1 MMSYMLDD
9 VPFKKGF
16 CANKN
21 QQDTVNAHAIA
32 IKMEVSVK
40 WLFYIHSKEPHCICF
55 AIMAY

>member
-1 MMSYMLDD
+1 MLDD